1 MTPEIRVLLADDQ
14 VLLRRSLA
22 TLIDQEPDLAVV
34 GEASDGDEAVSLARR
49 HRPDVILMDIRMP
62 TTDGIAATARIL
74 ADPASADARVIM
86 LTTFELDDYV
96 LRALRAGA
104 SGFVLKG
111 IEPTELLAAIRTVAQ
126 GDALLAPSVT
136 RRLLD
141 RFADL
146 RAPSL
151 GLQRALAE
159 LTPRELEILTLVGA
173 GLTNAQIAGHLVLSP
188 LTAKTH
194 VSRIMVKLAAHD
206 RAQLV
211 IAAYEGGLVSA
222 SGEWPAPAP
231 LPPTS

>member
-1 MTPEIRVLLADDQ
+1 MTIRVLLADDQ
-14 VLLRRSLA
+14 VLLRSSLA
-22 TLIDQEPDLAVV
+22 ALIEQEDDMEVV
-34 GEASDGDEAVSLARR
+34 GEAGEGDEAVRLALR
-49 HRPDVILMDIRMP
+49 HRPDVILMDVRMP
-62 TTDGIAATARIL
+62 GSDGLDATARIV
-74 ADPASADARVIM
+74 ADPSAADTRVIM

-104 SGFVLKG
+104 SGFLLKG
-111 IEPTELLAAIRTVAQ
+111 IEPAELLSAIRQVAD

-146 RAPSL
+146 HAPSPEL
-151 GLQRALAE
+151 TRQLEE
-159 LTPRELEILTLVGA
+159 LTPRELEILVLVGS
-173 GLTNAQIAGHLVLSP
+173 GLSNAEIAERLVVSP

-194 VSRIMVKLAAHD
+194 ISRVMNKLGAHD

-222 SGEWPAPAP
+222 SGRRPER
-231 LPPTS
+231 

>member
-1 MTPEIRVLLADDQ
+1 MTIRVLLADDQ
-14 VLLRRSLA
+14 VLLRSSLA
-22 TLIDQEPDLAVV
+22 ALIEQEDDMEVV
-34 GEASDGDEAVSLARR
+34 GEAGDGDEAVRLALR
-49 HRPDVILMDIRMP
+49 HRPGVVLMDVRMP
-62 TTDGIAATARIL
+62 DSDGLDATARIL
-74 ADPASADARVIM
+74 AEPSATDMRVIM

-104 SGFVLKG
+104 SGFLLKG
-111 IEPTELLAAIRTVAQ
+111 IEPRELLSAIRRVVD

-146 RAPSL
+146 RSPSPEL
-151 GLQRALAE
+151 TSQLAE
-159 LTPRELEILTLVGA
+159 LTPRELEILVLVGN
-173 GLTNAQIAGHLVLSP
+173 GLSNTEIAERLVVSP

-194 VSRIMVKLAAHD
+194 LSRIMNKLAAHD

-222 SGEWPAPAP
+222 SGRRPER
-231 LPPTS
+231 

>member
-1 MTPEIRVLLADDQ
+1 MTIRVLLADDQ
-14 VLLRRSLA
+14 VLLRSSLA
-22 TLIDQEPDLAVV
+22 ALIEQEDDMEVV
-34 GEASDGDEAVSLARR
+34 GEAGDGNEAVLLALR
-49 HRPDVILMDIRMP
+49 HRPDVVLMDVRMP
-62 TTDGIAATARIL
+62 DSDGLDATARIL
-74 ADPASADARVIM
+74 AESSAAEMRVIM

-104 SGFVLKG
+104 SGFLLKG
-111 IEPTELLAAIRTVAQ
+111 IEPRELLSAIRRVAD

-146 RAPSL
+146 HAPSPEL
-151 GLQRALAE
+151 TSQLAE
-159 LTPRELEILTLVGA
+159 LTPREREILVLVGS
-173 GLTNAQIAGHLVLSP
+173 GLSNAEIAEQLVVSP

-194 VSRIMVKLAAHD
+194 ISRIMNKLAAHD

-222 SGEWPAPAP
+222 SGVGRKR
-231 LPPTS
+231 

>member
-1 MTPEIRVLLADDQ
+1 MTIRVLLADDQ
-14 VLLRRSLA
+14 VLLRSSLA
-22 TLIDQEPDLAVV
+22 ALIEQEDDMEVV
-34 GEASDGDEAVSLARR
+34 GEAGDGDEAVRLALR
-49 HRPDVILMDIRMP
+49 HRPGVVLMDVRMP
-62 TTDGIAATARIL
+62 DSDGLDATARIL
-74 ADPASADARVIM
+74 AEPSATDMRVIM

-104 SGFVLKG
+104 SGFLLKG
-111 IEPTELLAAIRTVAQ
+111 IEPRELLSAIRRVAD

-146 RAPSL
+146 RSPSPEL
-151 GLQRALAE
+151 TSQLAE
-159 LTPRELEILTLVGA
+159 LTPRELEILVLVGN
-173 GLTNAQIAGHLVLSP
+173 GLSNTEIAERLVVSP

-194 VSRIMVKLAAHD
+194 LSRIMNKLAAHD

-222 SGEWPAPAP
+222 SGRRPER
-231 LPPTS
+231 

>member
-1 MTPEIRVLLADDQ
+1 MTIRVLLADDQ
-14 VLLRRSLA
+14 VLLRSSLA
-22 TLIDQEPDLAVV
+22 ALIEQEDDMVVV
-34 GEASDGDEAVSLARR
+34 GEAGDGNEAVHLALR
-49 HRPDVILMDIRMP
+49 HRPDVILMDVRMP
-62 TTDGIAATARIL
+62 GSDGLDATARIL
-74 ADPASADARVIM
+74 TDPSAADMRVIV

-104 SGFVLKG
+104 SGFLLKG
-111 IEPTELLAAIRTVAQ
+111 IEPRELLSAVRRVAD

-146 RAPSL
+146 QAPSPEVTSQL
-151 GLQRALAE
+151 EE
-159 LTPRELEILTLVGA
+159 LTPRELEVLVLVGS
-173 GLTNAQIAGHLVLSP
+173 GLSNAEIAERLVVSP

-194 VSRIMVKLAAHD
+194 VNRIMNKLAAHD

-222 SGEWPAPAP
+222 RGRRPER
-231 LPPTS
+231 